1 MYEDPRATWEG
12 RMYGRYRAWNARN
25 SLGLEHAL
33 FQKGKRKKFSLWMRV
48 NIRMER
54 NRVPVLMINK
64 EIFWGFLQL
73 AFSYWR
79 HSIFLFVRFKLFQ
92 AFKSSERKK
101 KKKKIQENSLTFLLH
116 YSINFL
122 NWSLNG
128 YWPIFSLLPPL

>member
-25 SLGLEHAL
+25 NLGLEHAL

-64 EIFWGFLQL
+64 EIF
-73 AFSYWR
+73 
-79 HSIFLFVRFKLFQ
+79 
-92 AFKSSERKK
+92 
-101 KKKKIQENSLTFLLH
+101 
-116 YSINFL
+116 
-122 NWSLNG
+122 
-128 YWPIFSLLPPL
+128 